1 MRGSRVQAVSNEL
14 NGERVDIILWDESPA
29 QFVINAMAP
38 AEVSS
43 IVVDEDKHFIDVAVQ
58 DDQLALAIGR
68 GGQNIKLA
76 SRLTGWKLNVMS
88 VSESGEKQAEE
99 TQKISEKLA
108 EQLGVDSEV
117 AGVLIEEGYG
127 SVDEVVDADSET
139 LEAIE
144 EFDAGMVEEL
154 QERAGD
160 AQLVQALG
168 DAESS
173 EILMSVDGVSE
184 ELVQALIEADIITV
198 DALAELSID
207 ELLDIQSIDKE
218 LASAI
223 IMSARE
229 NEGWF
234 D

>member
-1 MRGSRVQAVSNEL
+1 
-14 NGERVDIILWDESPA
+14 
-29 QFVINAMAP
+29 
-38 AEVSS
+38 
-43 IVVDEDKHFIDVAVQ
+43 
-58 DDQLALAIGR
+58 
-68 GGQNIKLA
+68 
-76 SRLTGWKLNVMS
+76 MS
-88 VSESGEKQAEE
+88 LSESGEKQAQE

-117 AGVLIEEGYG
+117 AGVLIEEGFG
-127 SVDEVVDADSET
+127 SIDEVADADAET

-144 EFDAGMVEEL
+144 EFDVAMVEEL

-173 EILMSVDGVSE
+173 ETLMSVVGVDE

-207 ELLDIQSIDKE
+207 
-218 LASAI
+218 
-223 IMSARE
+223 
-229 NEGWF
+229 
-234 D
+234 